1 MVEPQSFK
9 FVTDSKIG
17 VEVYN
22 LEDLIQFD
30 QAYFYGCL
38 KRKREVL
45 IKKNISPQDYFYA
58 KITKK
63 GWEESNE
70 SYSRAKILI
79 KSDWVKSNVTKF
91 VDKYDK
97 ENASTQII
105 LKEAPPILKLEEHEK
120 FRDDTGNLFEV
131 EVRGVREEDKIYFK
145 AIDIEKL
152 FEMDNLIRHNIKRLL
167 GGNDYI
173 NFVVQINN
181 KFQKYTFLTIDG
193 IKKLICRSRSISP
206 SKLKWFLSNAFII
219 KIGICFDIISLYK
232 EQEIINVI
240 VDNFMGHETIKQ
252 FSIGKYRVDLW
263 FPEYNLV
270 VECDEFNHQDRNFD
284 AEYNREKYIKKRLNC
299 TFIRFNP
306 DEIDFKL
313 GFIIKLIYDHIHEKT
328 CLKYQKMLLQEK
340 DARITDLNREIS
352 GYTQREQEWKN
363 REKEWQKRE
372 SDLLSELMVRNTIIL
387 KELKIKFQ
395 DNV

>member
-38 KRKREVL
+38 KRKREIL
-45 IKKNISPQDYFYA
+45 IKKKISPQDYFYA

-270 VECDEFNHQDRNFD
+270 VECDEFNPLRPNVPGGKAPLVNWDLERITFRSHGTERVNHQDRNFD

-340 DARITDLNREIS
+340 DARITDL
-352 GYTQREQEWKN
+352 T
-363 REKEWQKRE
+363 
-372 SDLLSELMVRNTIIL
+372 L
-387 KELKIKFQ
+387 
-395 DNV
+395 